1 MQSIDILRTLERA
14 AAVLGA
20 NAGMMD
26 DNMDIMGPLEDWI
39 IQHSTVAGS
48 MELVQSRE
56 STDDYYIVNTE
67 HTSTPIPQFRI
78 HRDEASGVLTLHYP
92 TDPELLAT
100 GFAAVTGKLV
110 ELGGFQ

>member
-14 AAVLGA
+14 AAFLGA
-20 NAGMMD
+20 NAGMMED
-26 DNMDIMGPLEDWI
+26 SRPIIDTLEDWI
-39 IQHSTVAGS
+39 IQHSIVTSS
-48 MELVQSRE
+48 MDLVRSRE
-56 STDDYYIVNTE
+56 NPNDYYIVNT
-67 HTSTPIPQFRI
+67 HHNVTPIPQFRI
-78 HRDEASGVLTLHYP
+78 HLDETSGVITLYYP

>member
-14 AAVLGA
+14 AAFLST

-26 DNMDIMGPLEDWI
+26 DNMDPMDILEDWI
-39 IQHSTVAGS
+39 IQHSIVEGS
-48 MELVQSRE
+48 MELVRSR
-56 STDDYYIVNTE
+56 DDANDYYIVNIE

-78 HRDEASGVLTLHYP
+78 HRDETSGVLTLYYP
-92 TDPELLAT
+92 TNPELLAT